1 MYERS
6 MDEINIEGIDR
17 ASLIAELHNGT
28 SPLGMGWLHAKPAM
42 TAEQVAEQL
51 GDRLTKDE
59 IYLDYFN
66 GRPLKVAI
74 GKTTMTTRLYDRD
87 AGHGRAAEIVTALRK

>member
-1 MYERS
+1 

-17 ASLIAELHNGT
+17 ASLIAELHNGA

-51 GDRLTKDE
+51 GERLTEEE

-87 AGHGRAAEIVTALRK
+87 AGQGRAAEIVAALRK

>member
-1 MYERS
+1 

-28 SPLGMGWLHAKPAM
+28 GPLGLGWLHARPPM
-42 TAEQVAEQL
+42 TAEEVAEQL
-51 GDRLTKDE
+51 GERLQEKE

-74 GKTTMTTRLYDRD
+74 GETTMTTRLYDRD
-87 AGHGRAAEIVTALRK
+87 AGHGRAAEIVAALRK